1 MKVALKV
8 EGNGT
13 HLKTSIHLSAA
24 SPLKPWEREN
34 LMSHQP
40 MTGAGVLQ
48 SSPLRAPVIYKQ
60 TFVLHDL
67 WCLLFIY
74 IPILT
79 EKEDSNCSGVHRF
92 AESHRFPF
100 VYWGGLVL
108 FRDVKKNGYLVK

>member
-24 SPLKPWEREN
+24 SLLEPWERESS
-34 LMSHQP
+34 MSHQP

-48 SSPLRAPVIYKQ
+48 SSLLRAPVIYKQ
-60 TFVLHDL
+60 TFVLQQL

-79 EKEDSNCSGVHRF
+79 EKEDSDCSGVHRF

-100 VYWGGLVL
+100 VYWGVL
-108 FRDVKKNGYLVK
+108 CYLRMLKKKKLAI